1 MRERRVPFE
10 RLAHWMSES
19 PAQLAG
25 LEGRKGR
32 IAPGYDADLVL
43 FDPDG
48 EFTVRP
54 ESLLHRHPVTPY
66 LGARLRGT
74 VEATY
79 VRGRLAFDRRT
90 GPASSP
96 PGELL
101 LPTHS

>member
-1 MRERRVPFE
+1 
-10 RLAHWMSES
+10 MSES

-48 EFTVRP
+48 ELTVRP

-90 GPASSP
+90 GPVASP